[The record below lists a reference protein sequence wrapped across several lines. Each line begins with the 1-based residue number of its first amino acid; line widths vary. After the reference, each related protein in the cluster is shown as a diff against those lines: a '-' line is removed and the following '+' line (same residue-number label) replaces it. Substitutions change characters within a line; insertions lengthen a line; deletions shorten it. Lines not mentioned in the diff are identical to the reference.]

1 MLDYYQRQQAELR
14 RQEAIGRMLLMFIVA
29 AICLVLGLVIGI
41 FLERSSSTSQQRGQ
55 QAPAIVIER

>member
-1 MLDYYQRQQAELR
+1 VIDYYQRQQAELR

-29 AICLVLGLVIGI
+29 AICLVLGLVLGI
-41 FLERSSSTSQQRGQ
+41 FMERSSSTQCPDQ